1 MKKTYYV
8 DGNEVTVDEKDE
20 QKFNE
25 LYPNAEEKQE
35 DVLSYNVDGNEV
47 TVDANDN
54 DAFQELYPD
63 AQPSAGNAESSTES
77 VNGEL
82 KNYKAHN
89 QFNDSEFASEN
100 IL

>member
-1 MKKTYYV
+1 MYLKHLLKSL
-8 DGNEVTVDEKDE
+8 
-20 QKFNE
+20 
-25 LYPNAEEKQE
+25 LYHLK
-35 DVLSYNVDGNEV
+35 LIFYNNPF
-47 TVDANDN
+47 
-54 DAFQELYPD
+54 FQELYPD

-100 IL
+100 ILSGFQNTNENQEVTDYGPMPKITRI